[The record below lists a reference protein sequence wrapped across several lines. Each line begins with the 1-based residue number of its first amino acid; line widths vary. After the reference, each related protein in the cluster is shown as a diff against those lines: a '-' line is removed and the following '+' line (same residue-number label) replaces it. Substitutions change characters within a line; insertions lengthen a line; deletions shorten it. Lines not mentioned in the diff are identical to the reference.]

1 MDPEALDLLSLAIQL
16 ASSRGEFVVFLGSG
30 VSKAAGIP
38 SGWDVHNRMLTELYI
53 AATQDQDPLPPA
65 VQEWAENE
73 GLASSDYSTL
83 IERVRPSIP
92 DRTAYLRS
100 MFVREGDDQNEE
112 VIPPTKAH
120 QVIAC
125 LARDGRVRR
134 IVTTNFD
141 PLMEDALREVG
152 IQAPVLST
160 QQQCADPAL
169 FEHER
174 CVVFKPHGH
183 WADGVLR
190 NTPAEVA
197 DLDPAMDAVLAE
209 LLSRNAIIV
218 VGYHGWQNERV
229 CRLLQERCSPY
240 LLYWLACGQESEVVA
255 ELRGNDR
262 CRVMR
267 IESADEALRTLESRI
282 EALSS
287 ETTVQSPEVLEREVR
302 ALILRGERP
311 RLVDFCRRL
320 RDSVTLELRSSLGDP
335 RKETT
340 ARSLEDL
347 AKLVLASIEGLARV
361 GAVVIELDDAG
372 TFDILLNDIAAHLP
386 DSMYVDRQRSGSYYE
401 WPEWSIRF
409 AHVAL
414 VVTWS
419 LISVHLRRW
428 PFLSRLYGLPV
439 KDGESSTPLH
449 RCHLLRCE
457 ALRST
462 EDHVGQWL
470 RTSPWFGQH
479 LGAAL
484 SAGEDPVK
492 GLLADHHFMFALWLS
507 DIVNT
512 DPTTGSGFAEPLP
525 ELWHHDQTLKTWRQ
539 YFRSDPDA
547 ARWANAMLH
556 EPPEYLW
563 GWFVENYRDRLL
575 PYYQDR
581 SARHR
586 ECEKVNWDWPEF
598 ITWRDDR

>member
-38 SGWDVHNRMLTELYI
+38 SGWDVHDRMLRELCI
-53 AATQDQDPLPPA
+53 AATQDRDPSPA
-65 VQEWAENE
+65 VVQEWAENA
-73 GLASSDYSTL
+73 GLASSDYSAL
-83 IERVRPSIP
+83 IERVRPSIA

-197 DLDPAMDAVLAE
+197 DLDPAMDAELAE
-209 LLSRNAIIV
+209 LFSRNAVIV

-240 LLYWLACGQESEVVA
+240 MLHWLVCGQESDVVA
-255 ELRGNDR
+255 ELRTNNR

-267 IESADEALRTLESRI
+267 IESADGALRTLESRI

-372 TFDILLNDIAAHLP
+372 TFDILLNDIVAHLP
-386 DSMYVDRQRSGSYYE
+386 DSMYVDRQRSGRVE
-401 WPEWSIRF
+401 VWPTWAVRF

-419 LISVHLRRW
+419 VISVHLRRW
-428 PFLSRLYGLPV
+428 SFLFRLYSLPV
-439 KDGESSTPLH
+439 ADGASATPLY
-449 RCHLLRCE
+449 RCRLLECE
-457 ALRST
+457 ALGQT
-462 EDHVGQWL
+462 EEPISRWL
-470 RTSPWFGQH
+470 SESSWFGAR

-484 SAGEDPVK
+484 SADEDPVK
-492 GLLADHHFMFALWLS
+492 SLLADHHFMFALWLS
-507 DIVNT
+507 DNVNT
-512 DPTTGSGFAEPLP
+512 DPTTGSGFAERLP
-525 ELWHHDQTLKTWRQ
+525 ALWHHDQTLKTWRS

-563 GWFVENYRDRLL
+563 GWFVENYRNRLL
-575 PYYQDR
+575 PYYKDTGARR
-581 SARHR
+581 S
-586 ECEKVNWDWPEF
+586 ECGKVDWNWPFDLY
-598 ITWRDDR
+598 WRDDA